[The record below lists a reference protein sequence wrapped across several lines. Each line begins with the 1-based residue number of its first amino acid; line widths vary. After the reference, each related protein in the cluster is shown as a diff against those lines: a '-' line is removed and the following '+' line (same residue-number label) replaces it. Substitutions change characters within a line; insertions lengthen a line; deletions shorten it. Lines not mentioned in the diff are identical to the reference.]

1 MPKIVNVEEKKQEI
15 YRAAAQVFFDK
26 GYNDTTLGDIA
37 KASNVGRSTL
47 YQYFKNKEEI
57 FHEVSIS
64 FFSELVS
71 SLDEI
76 MSTDLYAT
84 EKLIRMLSVFIFES
98 GADDKRFFELTKVL
112 LFLKANSTIF
122 ESQFKFLYLSVQ
134 DMFYQV
140 IEAGMKSG
148 EIKKTNPEAMTLAVF
163 GLAQSIILHT
173 YLNNQSTNN
182 EYFEAVTIMV
192 NGIRQEVPNE

>member
-15 YRAAAQVFFDK
+15 YKAATQVFFDK
-26 GYNDTTLGDIA
+26 GYASTTLGDIA
-37 KASNVGRSTL
+37 KASKIGRSTI

-57 FHEVSIS
+57 FHEVCIS

-76 MSTDLYAT
+76 LTSDLPAT
-84 EKLIRMLSVFIFES
+84 EKLKKMLGVFVFEN
-98 GADDKRFFELTKVL
+98 GADTKRFFQLAKVL
-112 LFLKANSTIF
+112 LFLKANSSIF
-122 ESQFKFLYLSVQ
+122 ESKFKFFYLSVQ

-140 IEAGMKSG
+140 VEKGIRSG
-148 EIKKTNPEAMTLAVF
+148 DIKPCDPESMTLAIF

-173 YLNNQSTNN
+173 YLNSQTSS
-182 EYFEAVTIMV
+182 EDYLKAVCLMID
-192 NGIRQEVPNE
+192 GIRAKE

>member
-15 YRAAAQVFFDK
+15 YKSATQVFFEK
-26 GYNDTTLGDIA
+26 GYSSTTLGDIA
-37 KASNVGRSTL
+37 KASGVGRSTI

-57 FHEVSIS
+57 FHGVSIF

-76 MSTDLYAT
+76 ISKDLSYAD
-84 EKLIRMLSVFIFES
+84 KLKEMLGVFIFEN
-98 GADDKRFFELTKVL
+98 GANTKRFFQLAKVF
-112 LFLKANSTIF
+112 LFLKSNNSIF
-122 ESQFKFLYLSVQ
+122 ENKFKFLYLSVQ

-140 IEAGMKSG
+140 IEGGIQAGKIKSCD
-148 EIKKTNPEAMTLAVF
+148 PEAMTLAIF

-173 YLNNQSTNN
+173 YLNNPTSNK
-182 EYFEAVTIMV
+182 EYFDAVCLMID
-192 NGIRQEVPNE
+192 GIGTGGSN

>member
-15 YRAAAQVFFDK
+15 YRAATQVFFDK
-26 GYNDTTLGDIA
+26 GYADTTLGDIA
-37 KASNVGRSTL
+37 KASKVGRSTI

-57 FHEVSIS
+57 FHEVCIS

-76 MSTDLYAT
+76 ITTDLSAT
-84 EKLIRMLSVFIFES
+84 DKLKKMLGVFVFEN
-98 GADDKRFFELTKVL
+98 GADAKRFFQLAKVL
-112 LFLKANSTIF
+112 LFLKANSNIF
-122 ESQFKFLYLSVQ
+122 ESKFKFFYLSVQ

-140 IEAGMKSG
+140 VEDGIAKGQIKSCDT
-148 EIKKTNPEAMTLAVF
+148 ESITLAIF

-173 YLNNQSTNN
+173 YLSSQTSN
-182 EYFEAVTIMV
+182 EDYLKAVCLMID
-192 NGIRQEVPNE
+192 GIRA

>member
-1 MPKIVNVEEKKQEI
+1 MGGAMPKIVNVEEKKQEI
-15 YRAAAQVFFDK
+15 YKSATQVFFDK
-26 GYNDTTLGDIA
+26 GYNNTTLGDIA
-37 KASNVGRSTL
+37 KASKVGRSTI

-76 MSTDLYAT
+76 MQTDAIPT
-84 EKLIRMLSVFIFES
+84 EKLKRMLKVFIFEN
-98 GADDKRFFELTKVL
+98 GADAKRFFQLAKVL
-112 LFLKANSTIF
+112 LFLKANSSIF
-122 ESQFKFLYLSVQ
+122 ENQFKFLYLSVQ

-140 IEAGMKSG
+140 IENG
-148 EIKKTNPEAMTLAVF
+148 IKKGQLKQCDPEAMTLTIF

-173 YLNNQSTNN
+173 YLNSQSSHD
-182 EYFEAVTIMV
+182 EYFKAICILID
-192 NGIRQEVPNE
+192 GIGME

>member
-1 MPKIVNVEEKKQEI
+1 MPKIVNIEEKKQEI
-15 YRAAAQVFFDK
+15 YKSATQVFFDK
-26 GYNDTTLGDIA
+26 GYNNTTLGDIA
-37 KASNVGRSTL
+37 RASKVGRSTI

-76 MSTDLYAT
+76 MQTDAIPT
-84 EKLIRMLSVFIFES
+84 EKLKRMLKVFIFEN
-98 GADDKRFFELTKVL
+98 GADAKRFFQLAKVL
-112 LFLKANSTIF
+112 LFLKANSSIF
-122 ESQFKFLYLSVQ
+122 ENQFKFLYLSVQ

-140 IEAGMKSG
+140 IENGIQQGQLKQCD
-148 EIKKTNPEAMTLAVF
+148 PEAMTLTIF

-173 YLNNQSTNN
+173 YLNSQSSHD
-182 EYFEAVTIMV
+182 EYFKAICILVD
-192 NGIRQEVPNE
+192 GIGIK